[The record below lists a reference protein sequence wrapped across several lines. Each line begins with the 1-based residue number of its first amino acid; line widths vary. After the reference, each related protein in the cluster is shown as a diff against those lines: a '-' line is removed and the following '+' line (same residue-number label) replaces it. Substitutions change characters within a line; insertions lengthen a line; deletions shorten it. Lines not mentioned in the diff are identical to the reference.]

1 MRPGGVQALERLLLE
16 RNPLSEI
23 LAKRDPRADPRS
35 VQEGSSDTATAANA
49 DLQGAMKLV
58 PCTRARMWHGPDL
71 WEGSVLSALGQFS
84 DQLLGG
90 SNGCFG
96 LVIRAEE

>member
-16 RNPLSEI
+16 RIPLSEI

-58 PCTRARMWHGPDL
+58 PCTRAGCGTDLTCGRAGPL
-71 WEGSVLSALGQFS
+71 WGSSQINCSGGATAVLAL
-84 DQLLGG
+84 
-90 SNGCFG
+90 
-96 LVIRAEE
+96 

>member
-16 RNPLSEI
+16 RIPLSEI

-71 WEGSVLSALGQFS
+71 WEGSVLSDWSSSQINCSGGATGVLAL
-84 DQLLGG
+84 
-90 SNGCFG
+90 
-96 LVIRAEE
+96 